1 MVRSALRPPKVGI
14 GILRRLRAGQREEI
28 EGYLYLLPW
37 LFGIV
42 IFYGIPMI
50 ASFALSFA
58 KYDIVRPATF
68 IGLANYKEAFTSDSE
83 FWPSLGRTFYY
94 AGVMVPVSMI
104 ASLLAALLLN
114 QKLRGTELFRIFFFL
129 PSLTPAVAAAFIWK
143 WLLHPEV
150 GLVNYALWRL
160 HIQGPGWMN
169 DPDWV
174 IPSLMMVAL
183 WGSVGGT
190 RMLIFLAGLQ
200 GVPQELY
207 EAAEIDGAATWSKFW
222 HVTLPM
228 ISPTFLFNL
237 ILGVIGA
244 LQVFTVAYTATNG
257 GPGRASWFF
266 ELHIYR
272 NAFEFFYMG
281 YASALAWVLAL
292 VIFLITYANFRSSGK
307 WVYYEG
313 DVR

>member
-1 MVRSALRPPKVGI
+1 MVSSGLRLTKVRT
-14 GILRRLRAGQREEI
+14 GILRSLRLSQREEI

-37 LFGIV
+37 LLGLV

-50 ASFALSFA
+50 ASFTLSFT

-68 IGLANYKEAFTSDSE
+68 IGLANYKEAFTTDSQ

-94 AGVMVPVSMI
+94 AGVMVPVSLI
-104 ASLLAALLLN
+104 GSLLAALLLN
-114 QKLRGTELFRIFFFL
+114 QKLWGTKLFRTFFFL
-129 PSLTPAVAAAFIWK
+129 PSLTPAVAAAFIWR
-143 WLLHPEV
+143 WLLHPEA
-150 GLVNYALWRL
+150 GLLNYALWQL

-174 IPSLMMVAL
+174 IPSLMMIAL
-183 WGSVGGT
+183 WGTVGGT

-207 EAAEIDGAATWSKFW
+207 EAAEIDGAAAWSKFW

-237 ILGVIGA
+237 VLGVIGA

-272 NAFEFFYMG
+272 NAFEFFYVG
-281 YASALAWVLAL
+281 YASALGWFLAL
-292 VIFLITYANFRSSGK
+292 VIFILTYANFRFSGR